1 MLAIAALILLSTCNF
16 EPAAK
21 YSKEISRINGELV
34 HVEKVLIPD
43 VRNTGSSKL
52 TITPTAKVRYR
63 YSVLLDSG
71 ETLEQYAVTDC
82 CIPPNYLGP
91 VTLNLKQN
99 TRTKKWVLFSILE
112 RNRDDA

>member
-1 MLAIAALILLSTCNF
+1 MLAVAALILLSTCNSK
-16 EPAAK
+16 PATK
-21 YSKEISRINGELV
+21 YSKEISRISGELMY
-34 HVEKVLIPD
+34 VEKELIPD
-43 VRNTGSSKL
+43 VRRPGTSKL
-52 TITPTAKVRYR
+52 PLTPTAKVRYR

-99 TRTKKWVLFSILE
+99 TRTKEWVLFSILE
-112 RNRDDA
+112 HNRDDA